1 MSYYR
6 ENYEERITPKMHILE
21 EHITPFLKKW
31 NLGCGLMAE
40 QGAESI
46 HASIN
51 SLAQRFKAIKNK
63 EKQLLQ
69 VIKEHHLLIS
79 PSNQEK
85 APVIKKRLN

>member
-1 MSYYR
+1 
-6 ENYEERITPKMHILE
+6 
-21 EHITPFLKKW
+21 
-31 NLGCGLMAE
+31 MAE

-69 VIKEHHLLIS
+69 VIKEHYLLIS